1 MQTLDLT
8 RRLRRFRRT
17 VDMLVSDLRHH
28 HLNEELVAEIE
39 HHMDHGIATD
49 PRCAG
54 LSARVDALRESTLTP
69 RAELHADTIRAGEQ
83 LKNAIDG
90 VLHAVG

>member
-1 MQTLDLT
+1 
-8 RRLRRFRRT
+8 
-17 VDMLVSDLRHH
+17 
-28 HLNEELVAEIE
+28 
-39 HHMDHGIATD
+39 
-49 PRCAG
+49 
-54 LSARVDALRESTLTP
+54 VDALRESTLTP